1 MYAFIFIFVC
11 PRPANCQFQSKIFC
25 FSFCITNHL
34 CYLCNLH
41 YCNKQEMT
49 EKTTKTENITSG
61 KRIAKNTL
69 LLYVRMIFV
78 MAVSLY
84 TSRMVLDA
92 LGASDFGIYNV
103 TGGLVTMFAF
113 IGGTL
118 ATATQRFLSFEIG
131 RGDKGNV
138 GSVFSTAVVIHTALA
153 AVVFLLG
160 ETVGLWFLNTYM
172 NFPPDRLS
180 AANWVFQLSLA
191 TFVIDVASVPYNAA
205 IIAYERMKAFAY
217 VGIIDV
223 LARLGVVIA
232 IIHSSCDRLVLY
244 AALLAMIAVML
255 RVVYGV
261 YCGRNFPDCRC
272 SWRFDK
278 ATAGS
283 MGAFVSWN
291 LIGAVAGVGKE
302 QGINVLLNIFFGA
315 TVNAARGVA
324 YQVMNSISGF
334 VSNFQMAMNPQ
345 IIKSYAA
352 GDRKDM
358 YMLVFRGS
366 KYSFLLLL
374 FLSLPVILEA
384 PFVLGVWLKQVPDFT
399 VVFLRIVLLTT
410 LVDSLSNTM
419 ITVMHASGRVRDYQ
433 IVVGGISLLALPVAY
448 VLFKQGFPPQSAM
461 CVSLALA
468 VVCHFARLL
477 LLRHTVDFPVFP
489 YINRVTLR
497 CLLTSVAAAIIP
509 YLVFSTMSEGWQR
522 FICVGFSSVFSVVA
536 CGYVLA
542 LEGEERNFVMDKA
555 RKMLRRKER

>member
-1 MYAFIFIFVC
+1 MTD
-11 PRPANCQFQSKIFC
+11 NKKNTSD
-25 FSFCITNHL
+25 ITN
-34 CYLCNLH
+34 
-41 YCNKQEMT
+41 
-49 EKTTKTENITSG
+49 G
-61 KRIAKNTL
+61 KRIAKNTM
-69 LLYVRMIFV
+69 LLYVRMLFV
-78 MAVSLY
+78 MAISLY

-131 RGDKGNV
+131 KGEKGNV
-138 GSVFSTAVVIHTALA
+138 ENIFSTAVIIHTVLA
-153 AVVFLLG
+153 AVILILG
-160 ETVGLWFLNTYM
+160 ETIGVWFLNTYM
-172 NFPPDRLS
+172 NFPSDRIV

-223 LARLGVVIA
+223 LARLGVVFA
-232 IIHSSCDRLVLY
+232 IIYTKHDRLILY
-244 AALLAMIAVML
+244 AALLAAIAVML
-255 RVVYGV
+255 RIIYGI
-261 YCGRNFPDCRC
+261 YCGRNFRECRC
-272 SWRFDK
+272 NWRLDRS
-278 ATAGS
+278 TARS
-283 MGAFVSWN
+283 MSAFVSWN

-352 GDRKDM
+352 NDRNDM
-358 YMLVFRGS
+358 YKLVFRGS

-384 PFVLGVWLKQVPDFT
+384 PFILGVWLKKVPDFT
-399 VVFLRIVLLTT
+399 VIFLRIVLLTT

-419 ITVMHASGRVRDYQ
+419 ITVMHASGKVRDYQ
-433 IVVGGISLLALPVAY
+433 IIVGGISLLTLPVAY
-448 VLFKQGFPPQSAM
+448 VLFKQGYPPQSAM
-461 CVSLALA
+461 CVSLLLA
-468 VVCHFARLL
+468 VACHFARLL
-477 LLRHTVDFPVFP
+477 LLRHTIHFPVLP
-489 YINRVTLR
+489 YIRKVTIR
-497 CLLTSVAAAIIP
+497 CFLTAAAATILP
-509 YLVFSTMSEGWQR
+509 YLTFGFADGGWKQ
-522 FICVGFSSVFSVVA
+522 FILVGFASVLSVTA
-536 CGYVLA
+536 CGYIMMLDN
-542 LEGEERNFVMDKA
+542 EEKAFVVDKL
-555 RKMLRRKER
+555 KKVLRRKKI